1 MKSKHFSDS
10 QATTL
15 QTAVLLQFNEQTTL
29 SVQQLQEYTG
39 IDLKYIIQMLET
51 MIKLKLVKRCDE
63 GDLTKTS
70 NVEINTHYNEYVQ
83 HFEQ

>member
-1 MKSKHFSDS
+1 
-10 QATTL
+10 
-15 QTAVLLQFNEQTTL
+15 
-29 SVQQLQEYTG
+29 
-39 IDLKYIIQMLET
+39 MLET